1 MKKRKGGFN
10 IQSIIMSVLMASTLI
25 TITIMGLLL
34 YHRFKLAMDNTAV
47 SNTEATVESSVD
59 RLNSDL
65 LDIRQ
70 IFNAANYNII
80 QEFDISSQEF
90 AKQFSLLYETNS
102 DKIQS
107 MALYG
112 SDGNLIASEPVS
124 LEKENVEIKNQDW
137 YQNAENAIENIHFS
151 MLMYRTCSRTELT
164 GIIESFRSAVRLI
177 LMTEIDRGAE
187 CFW

>member
-1 MKKRKGGFN
+1 MRGKESVKKRKGGFN

-34 YHRFKLAMDNTAV
+34 YYRFKLAMDNTAV

-80 QEFDISSQEF
+80 QEFDISSQ
-90 AKQFSLLYETNS
+90 SS
-102 DKIQS
+102 SVCCMRRIQ
-107 MALYG
+107 
-112 SDGNLIASEPVS
+112 IR
-124 LEKENVEIKNQDW
+124 
-137 YQNAENAIENIHFS
+137 
-151 MLMYRTCSRTELT
+151 YRVWHCME
-164 GIIESFRSAVRLI
+164 V
-177 LMTEIDRGAE
+177 TEILLLQSRYL
-187 CFW
+187 

>member
-1 MKKRKGGFN
+1 MRGKESVKKRKGGFN

-25 TITIMGLLL
+25 TITVMGLLL

-80 QEFDISSQEF
+80 R
-90 AKQFSLLYETNS
+90 
-102 DKIQS
+102 
-107 MALYG
+107 
-112 SDGNLIASEPVS
+112 NLIFPVRNLQS
-124 LEKENVEIKNQDW
+124 SSVCCMRRIQ
-137 YQNAENAIENIHFS
+137 IR
-151 MLMYRTCSRTELT
+151 YRVWHCME
-164 GIIESFRSAVRLI
+164 V
-177 LMTEIDRGAE
+177 TEILLLQSRYL
-187 CFW
+187 

>member
-34 YHRFKLAMDNTAV
+34 YYRFKLAMDNTAV

-80 QEFDISSQEF
+80 QE
-90 AKQFSLLYETNS
+90 LRR
-102 DKIQS
+102 IQ
-107 MALYG
+107 
-112 SDGNLIASEPVS
+112 IR
-124 LEKENVEIKNQDW
+124 
-137 YQNAENAIENIHFS
+137 
-151 MLMYRTCSRTELT
+151 YRVWHCME
-164 GIIESFRSAVRLI
+164 V
-177 LMTEIDRGAE
+177 TEILLLQSRYL
-187 CFW
+187 

>member
-34 YHRFKLAMDNTAV
+34 YYRFKLAMDNTAV

-124 LEKENVEIKNQDW
+124 LEKEN
-137 YQNAENAIENIHFS
+137 
-151 MLMYRTCSRTELT
+151 
-164 GIIESFRSAVRLI
+164 
-177 LMTEIDRGAE
+177 DR
-187 CFW
+187 

>member
-1 MKKRKGGFN
+1 MRGKESVKKRKGGFN

-80 QEFDISSQEF
+80 QEFDISNVRNLQS
-90 AKQFSLLYETNS
+90 SS
-102 DKIQS
+102 VCCMRRIQ
-107 MALYG
+107 
-112 SDGNLIASEPVS
+112 IR
-124 LEKENVEIKNQDW
+124 
-137 YQNAENAIENIHFS
+137 
-151 MLMYRTCSRTELT
+151 YRVWHCME
-164 GIIESFRSAVRLI
+164 V
-177 LMTEIDRGAE
+177 TEILLLQSRYL
-187 CFW
+187 

>member
-1 MKKRKGGFN
+1 
-10 IQSIIMSVLMASTLI
+10 
-25 TITIMGLLL
+25 
-34 YHRFKLAMDNTAV
+34 MDNTAV

-151 MLMYRTCSRTELT
+151 MPHVQNLFQDGTYRYHRVISLSRSVD
-164 GIIESFRSAVRLI
+164 IN
-177 LMTEIDRGAE
+177 D
-187 CFW
+187 

>member
-80 QEFDISSQEF
+80 QEFDISIHEF
-90 AKQFSLLYETNS
+90 AKQYSLLY
-102 DKIQS
+102 
-107 MALYG
+107 
-112 SDGNLIASEPVS
+112 
-124 LEKENVEIKNQDW
+124 
-137 YQNAENAIENIHFS
+137 
-151 MLMYRTCSRTELT
+151 
-164 GIIESFRSAVRLI
+164 
-177 LMTEIDRGAE
+177 
-187 CFW
+187 

>member
-1 MKKRKGGFN
+1 MRGKESVKKRKGGFN

-124 LEKENVEIKNQDW
+124 LEKK
-137 YQNAENAIENIHFS
+137 
-151 MLMYRTCSRTELT
+151 M
-164 GIIESFRSAVRLI
+164 
-177 LMTEIDRGAE
+177 
-187 CFW
+187 

>member
-90 AKQFSLLYETNS
+90 AKQCSLLYETNS

-124 LEKENVEIKNQDW
+124 LEKENVEIKTRTG
-137 YQNAENAIENIHFS
+137 IRMRKMRLKIFIFPC
-151 MLMYRTCSRTELT
+151 LMYRTCSRTELI
-164 GIIESFRSAVRLI
+164 GIIESFRSVVRLI
-177 LMTEIDRGAE
+177 LTTEIDRGAE